1 MGHDVLKSPGMAVRR
16 WVMTCKTV
24 LGWRSNDG
32 SCRVKESWNDGQT
45 MGHVVLKSPGMT
57 VGRWVMTC

>member
-1 MGHDVLKSPGMAVRR
+1 MGHDVLKSLGIAVRR

-32 SCRVKESWNDGQT
+32 SCRVKESWNDGRT
-45 MGHVVLKSPGMT
+45 MGHDVLNSHGMA
-57 VGRWVMTC
+57 VRRCDMRC